1 MCFFGFLFDW
11 LMWFFFLQH
20 RSFLLWSVIYL
31 FLEENC
37 CLWLDLWI
45 TFLALTEEEEEIEM
59 LLENYLQRYSYHFQQ
74 TLCFFCFLNVFLAG
88 SHYHFIVHSFRCES
102 CHGQAERLL
111 DSAREMEDSIAVNLR
126 SVCCHQLSSRD
137 AVFSLSLMTL
147 LLSCSWWYIHLWELL
162 ASRIDLNIKINAP
175 IRVQ

>member
-1 MCFFGFLFDW
+1 MSKNKYHVMFYKKTVSVKIKKTTRIKKLEWIVIYLIRRLIGFLFDW
-11 LMWFFFLQH
+11 WDYFFLQH
-20 RSFLLWSVIYL
+20 WSFLLWSVIYL
-31 FLEENC
+31 FLEANC
-37 CLWLDLWI
+37 CFWLDLWI

-74 TLCFFCFLNVFLAG
+74 TLCFLVLNLFLAG

-126 SVCCHQLSSRD
+126 SVHCHQLSSRD
-137 AVFSLSLMTL
+137 AACSLF
-147 LLSCSWWYIHLWELL
+147 
-162 ASRIDLNIKINAP
+162 R
-175 IRVQ
+175 